1 MPSIT
6 DIENN
11 IVDDFQLFDD
21 WEGKYEYI
29 ISLGKDL
36 PLINNQFKT
45 DEYLVRGCQS
55 KVWLHASEKEGR
67 VYYEADSDSVMTKG
81 IIALLVRIF
90 SGQKPDDIVKAD
102 LGFIDKIGL
111 REQLS
116 PTRSN
121 GLNSMVK
128 QIKLYAL
135 ALTNKA

>member
-55 KVWLHASEKEGR
+55 KVWLHAYEKEGR

-81 IIALLVRIF
+81 IIALLVSIF

>member
-1 MPSIT
+1 M
-6 DIENN
+6 ENN
-11 IVDDFQLFDD
+11 IIEDFQLFDD

-36 PLINNQFKT
+36 PIINEQFKT
-45 DEYLVRGCQS
+45 DEFLVRGCQS
-55 KVWLHASEKEGR
+55 KVWLHAYQKDGR
-67 VYYEADSDSVMTKG
+67 VFYEADSDSVMTKG
-81 IIALLVRIF
+81 IIALLVSIF

>member
-1 MPSIT
+1 MAGIKE
-6 DIENN
+6 IEDG
-11 IVDDFQLFDD
+11 IIDDFQLFDD

-36 PLINNQFKT
+36 PLINAQYKT

-81 IIALLVRIF
+81 IIALLVSIF
-90 SGQKPDDIVKAD
+90 SGQKPEDIVKAD